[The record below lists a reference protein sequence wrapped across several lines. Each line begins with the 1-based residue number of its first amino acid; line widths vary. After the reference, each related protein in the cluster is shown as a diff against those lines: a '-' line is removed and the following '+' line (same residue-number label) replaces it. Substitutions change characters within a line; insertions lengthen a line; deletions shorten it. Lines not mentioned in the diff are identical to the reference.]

1 MPRPVRWNL
10 TAAVVWA
17 LAGAITA
24 GLAASAQQD
33 AGRPLAIDA
42 TVSDA
47 QGRPVTDLRAA
58 QFSVTID
65 GTLRAVRSARFVYR
79 GPGAEAAARGGAPA
93 ADPASSPL
101 FEPRRTILI
110 VIDET
115 SFPRGAEKA
124 VVSATDRLL
133 DQFGPGDHV
142 AVVTIPLPPD
152 LLALTFADDRA
163 AIRDTLAHVVGRGAS
178 ADLFADLGSVRPDAP
193 VTDPTAAGAGATS
206 GGEAGAAVKP
216 VEDSRQEAALAK
228 GQEPDAAA
236 RRDHPLDTATRLLA
250 GLGVA
255 PGPKTVI
262 LVTAGLADTDRLP
275 APPVRSYAQAAEA
288 AATAARAAIYVVGL
302 PVGARATSWSEL
314 DQLSAATGG
323 NLIRAG
329 RNTDQALDR
338 IGLALSGFYRLEL
351 EPSAADHDGR
361 PHTVKVSVARASVTV
376 RAARRVALR
385 DDPPFF
391 AVAPVSPQV
400 VGARDLPDEPA
411 PSASAGSGRRKGRVP
426 APDPELDTVV
436 ARAAEYIA
444 GYFRE
449 FRNVVAEEDY
459 VQMVPAARPPENR
472 RVKSDFL
479 LVTAPDGNT
488 WIPFRDVFEV
498 DGRPI
503 RDREDR
509 LRKLFLESPP
519 GTAFEAM
526 ARVQDEGS
534 RYNLFSLG
542 KTDINVP
549 TFALTILLD
558 RNIRSFAFKRGR
570 EESVDGV
577 SVLRVDFDETARPT
591 LVRGADLSD
600 VPSSG
605 SFWIEPLTGR
615 IVKTF
620 LRAARE
626 TGAEALAGLTLE
638 ATVVYRRSDTLGL
651 WVPAEMREAYRLRGN
666 AVEGRATYSKFR
678 SFQVRTEQELKV
690 VKDEAESDVAWR

>member
-1 MPRPVRWNL
+1 MPRQVAWSL
-10 TAAVVWA
+10 AAAVVCVV
-17 LAGAITA
+17 AGAGA
-24 GLAASAQQD
+24 LGPVAFAQQD

-42 TVSDA
+42 SVFDA
-47 QGRPVTDLRAA
+47 QGRPITDLRAG

-65 GTLRAVRSARFVYR
+65 GTPRAVRSARYVYR
-79 GPGAEAAARGGAPA
+79 GPGAEAAARGGAR
-93 ADPASSPL
+93 ADDSGSSPL

-110 VIDET
+110 VVDET
-115 SFPRGAEKA
+115 SFPRGAEKTMVA
-124 VVSATDRLL
+124 ATDRLL
-133 DQFGPGDHV
+133 DRFGPGDHV

-152 LLALTFADDRA
+152 MLGLSFADDRS
-163 AIRDTLAHVVGRGAS
+163 AIRDTLARVVGRGAS
-178 ADLFADLGSVRPDAP
+178 VDLLADVADVRPDVP
-193 VTDPTAAGAGATS
+193 VTDTTATGTGATS
-206 GGEAGAAVKP
+206 GTEAITTTKP
-216 VEDSRQEAALAK
+216 VENPRQEAALAK
-228 GQEPDAAA
+228 AQEPEAGG
-236 RRDHPLDTATRLLA
+236 RRDHPLETTARLLA
-250 GLGVA
+250 GLGVS
-255 PGPKTVI
+255 PGPKAVI
-262 LVTAGLADTDRLP
+262 LVTAGLADADRQT
-275 APPVRSYAQAAEA
+275 ASVARAYAQAAEA
-288 AATAARAAIYVVGL
+288 AAASSRAALYVLGL
-302 PVGARATSWSEL
+302 PLGSRAVSWSEL

-323 NLIRAG
+323 DLVRAG
-329 RNTDQALDR
+329 RNADQALDR
-338 IGLALSGFYRLEL
+338 VGLALSGLYRLEL
-351 EPSAADHDGR
+351 DPAATDRDGR
-361 PHTVKVSVARASVTV
+361 PHTVKVNVARASVTV
-376 RAARRVALR
+376 HAARRLAPR

-391 AVAPVSPQV
+391 AVTPPPPQV
-400 VGARDLPDEPA
+400 VGARDLPGNV
-411 PSASAGSGRRKGRVP
+411 SSK
-426 APDPELDTVV
+426 PDPVLDTVV

-459 VQMVPAARPPENR
+459 VQMIPATRPLENR

-498 DGRPI
+498 DGRVI

-534 RYNLFSLG
+534 RYNLVSLG

-558 RNIRSFAFKRGR
+558 RNIRSFTFKRGR
-570 EESVDGV
+570 EESVDGQAL
-577 SVLRVDFDETARPT
+577 LRVDFDETARPT
-591 LVRGADLSD
+591 LVRGADGSD

-605 SFWIEPLTGR
+605 SLWIDPLTGR

-620 LRAARE
+620 LRAARD
-626 TGAEALAGLTLE
+626 TGPTALAGLTLE

-666 AVEGRATYSKFR
+666 TVEGRATYSKFR
-678 SFQVRTEQELKV
+678 SFQVRTEQKIKV
-690 VKDEAESDVAWR
+690 VKDEAGSDVAWR